1 MKTRIVLT
9 AIITGLLPLAAFS
22 QNTAGTP
29 SQPAVVPAP
38 PAPPA
43 PVVPPQPPADAE
55 TAKEPVTFL
64 GVETSRVPR
73 VLSEQMNLPRGFGVV
88 VDYVAPKSPAAA
100 AGLQQSDIIRMLN
113 DQILINPDQLGA
125 LVRNFPNGATIN
137 LTVLRKGQE
146 LKLPIKLEQKM
157 ERIGRGPIG
166 YEWNFNG
173 LDRLTNLRMP
183 DMSAVNEAVERAK
196 KEALRAGDEARENAR
211 RLRIVTTDD
220 EGIKSTHVDLGK
232 AQIVLSDDKGELRLE
247 NVDGKKMLTAKD
259 RAGQVIFRGPI
270 DTQEERAK
278 LPQEVQ
284 KRLESL
290 EHQDLPPVPPNEQVA
305 PRPPD
310 PNQSAE
316 QKNTQFQQ
324 AALSTPN
331 NRTGWVRD
339 TSLL

>member
-9 AIITGLLPLAAFS
+9 AILTGLLPLAAFS
-22 QNTAGTP
+22 QTTADTP
-29 SQPAVVPAP
+29 SQPAVAPVPPVP
-38 PAPPA
+38 PAPAISPHPA
-43 PVVPPQPPADAE
+43 AGWE
-55 TAKEPVTFL
+55 GAKEPVTFL

-88 VDYVAPKSPAAA
+88 VDYVVPKSAAA
-100 AGLQQSDIIRMLN
+100 NAGLQQSDILRMLN
-113 DQILINPDQLGA
+113 DQILINSDQLGA
-125 LVRNFPNGATIN
+125 LVRSFPNGATVN

-146 LKLPIKLEQKM
+146 MKLPVKLQQKE

-166 YEWNFNG
+166 YDFNFNDLG
-173 LDRLTNLRMP
+173 QLKNLHLP
-183 DMSAVNEAVERAK
+183 DMTAVNEAVARAK

-232 AQIVLSDDKGELRLE
+232 AQIVFSDDKGELRLE
-247 NVDGKKMLTAKD
+247 NVDGKKMLTARD
-259 RAGQVIFRGPI
+259 RIGKVIFSGPI

-278 LPQEVQ
+278 LPPEVQ

-290 EHQDLPPVPPNEQVA
+290 EHQDLPPVPPNDQIA
-305 PRPPD
+305 PRPFD

-316 QKNTQFQQ
+316 QKKIRFQQ
-324 AALSTPN
+324 TALCTQH
-331 NRTGWVRD
+331 RTGWVRD
-339 TSLL
+339 SMLL